1 MFIAC
6 HGSLILISKGE
17 ADNATAGYCVPTG
30 TPVSEGGHA
39 PQRETIH
46 RKL

>member
-1 MFIAC
+1 MFIAY

-17 ADNATAGYCVPTG
+17 ADNATAGYCVPTA
-30 TPVSEGGHA
+30 VSEGGHA